1 MFLNYRKSIIA
12 TFIILALAS
21 GYYVTK
27 LKFSFQFE
35 QFFPVGDPD
44 LEFYK
49 NFTKDFESDD
59 NFLLIAVENNP
70 SVFDSVFLHKFHEF
84 GLEVRNLPHI
94 KKVQS
99 LTQLK
104 YPVKTPFGISA
115 IPFIH
120 IDDPERYES
129 DKNNI
134 LSDERFVYNLID
146 SIGTS
151 LVIAAKTTE
160 NIGLD
165 DSRILTDAL
174 DSLLTKYKFEATH
187 TLGRANFQRDLVDF
201 QKGEMVLAFL
211 SSIILVSFFMVL
223 IYRKPIGIIISLGS
237 IALGLLLFMGFLG
250 FIGAELNAISALFPV
265 VMLIVGSSDV
275 IHIFSKYVDEL
286 TKGKD
291 KLEAMKVTIKEIG
304 MATFLTSATTAVGFA
319 SLYFS
324 KLKTIQDFGLYA
336 ALGVLIAYI
345 TVLFFTTSALSLFDK
360 NQIIK
365 ESKHVSNWNKFLD
378 SIYFINLNRYRTL
391 FVITLAL
398 CVLFL
403 FGMSKISTNY
413 NIEDNL
419 PRGEKVTQD
428 FKFYE
433 KHYAGFRPLEFA
445 IFVKDTFRADDYIV
459 VKEID
464 KLEQKVKSTGV
475 IKSTLS
481 LATFYRSIN
490 RMNYGNQDSAYL
502 FPQTEEEFNA
512 SRRMLERISG
522 DDATILVSKDQTKT
536 RISSRITDIGAE
548 NIKKLGVEL
557 DKWVSNNIDS
567 SIISVKRTGTGLILD
582 KNSEYVTYSLMNG
595 LVFSIIIISLM
606 MGFMFRSFKIVIIA
620 LIPNLLPLLFAAAV
634 LGFFSIELEAGVSI
648 IFAIIFGIAVDD
660 SIHFLGRYKL
670 CLNEGLSKEASIRK
684 TLHDTGKAIVFT
696 TIILFFGFFS
706 MIFSVNPPTFTV
718 GLLISITLLGALIC
732 DLYLLPALLLR
743 FTK

>member
-1 MFLNYRKSIIA
+1 MFLNYRKTIIA
-12 TFIILALAS
+12 VFIVLAGLS

-44 LEFYK
+44 LEFYN
-49 NFTKDFESDD
+49 NFKKDFESDD
-59 NFLLIAVENNP
+59 NFLLIAVKNNP
-70 SVFDSVFLHKFHEF
+70 SVFDSVFLNKFHEF
-84 GLEVRNLPHI
+84 GLEVRELPHVI
-94 KKVQS
+94 KSQS

-120 IDDPERYES
+120 INDPGKYES
-129 DKNNI
+129 DKQNI

-146 SIGTS
+146 STGTS

-165 DSRILTDAL
+165 DSRVLMDAL
-174 DSLLTKYKFEATH
+174 DSLILKYGFEATH

-201 QKGEMVLAFL
+201 QKKEMLLAFI
-211 SSIILVSFFMVL
+211 SSIVLVSFFMVL
-223 IYRKPIGIIISLGS
+223 IYRKPIGIVISLGS

-250 FIGAELNAISALFPV
+250 FIGAELNFISALFPV

-286 TKGKD
+286 TKGKE
-291 KLEAMKVTIKEIG
+291 KLEAMRVTIKEIG

-319 SLYFS
+319 SLYVS
-324 KLKTIQDFGLYA
+324 KLQTIKYFGIYA
-336 ALGVLIAYI
+336 AIGVMIAYL
-345 TVLFFTTSALSLFDK
+345 TVLFFTTSVLSLFNK
-360 NQIIK
+360 NQIIN
-365 ESKHVSNWNKFLD
+365 ESKHISNWTKFLD
-378 SIYFINLNRYRTL
+378 SIYFVNLNQYRTL
-391 FVITLAL
+391 FTVSILL
-398 CVLFL
+398 CAIFV
-403 FGMSKISTNY
+403 FGISKITTNY

-419 PRGEKVTQD
+419 PIGEEITND

-433 KHYAGFRPLEFA
+433 KYYAGFRPLEFA
-445 IFVKDTFRADDYIV
+445 IFVKDTMRVDDYTV

-464 KLEQKVKSTGV
+464 KLEQKIKSTGV

-490 RMNYGNQDSAYL
+490 RMNYANMDSAYL
-502 FPQTEEEFNA
+502 FPNTEEEFLA
-512 SRRMLERISG
+512 SRRMLERITG
-522 DDATILVSKDQTKT
+522 DDATILVSKDKTKT
-536 RISSRITDIGAE
+536 RISSRISDIGAE
-548 NIKKLGVEL
+548 NIKKLGLDL
-557 DKWVSNNIDS
+557 DKWVNNNIDTN
-567 SIISVKRTGTGLILD
+567 IILVKRTGTGLILD
-582 KNSEYVTYSLMNG
+582 KNSVYVTDSLLQG
-595 LVFSIIIISLM
+595 LGFSIIVISLL
-606 MGFMFRSFKIVIIA
+606 MGLMFKSLRMVIIA
-620 LIPNLLPLLFAAAV
+620 LIPNLLPLLFAAAM
-634 LGFFSIELEAGVSI
+634 LGFFNIELEAGVSI
-648 IFAIIFGIAVDD
+648 MFAIVFGIAVDD

-706 MIFSVNPPTFTV
+706 MFFSVYPPTFTV
-718 GLLISITLLGALIC
+718 GLLISITLVGALIC
-732 DLYLLPALLLR
+732 DLYLLPALILR